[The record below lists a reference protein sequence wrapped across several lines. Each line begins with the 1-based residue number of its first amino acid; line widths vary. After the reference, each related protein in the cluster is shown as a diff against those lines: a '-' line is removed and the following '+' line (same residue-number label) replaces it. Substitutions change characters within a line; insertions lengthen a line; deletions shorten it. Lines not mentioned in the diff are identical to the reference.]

1 MAQELTF
8 NISEDQRK
16 LQGPVEAKNFNL
28 KFGTDGVAITHGNPK
43 QWVQGR
49 IGDKELKQ
57 VFVNI
62 TEGEN
67 NTPKDVAGLFLAF
80 VGIIHDKDGRP
91 HRVVDYKH
99 STTID
104 VEHGRFRFD
113 FPDQAF
119 TVAGEYQ
126 QAFFML
132 VKEGPGGGCVATME
146 FDMQVMAN
154 FVFTDLVPEDY
165 ITPFNDTVDQLL
177 AACKKFKDDTA
188 ADEAKFKQELE
199 DAYAKF
205 QKDTNTQFNN
215 FKDTTNDTYAK
226 FQKDTNTQ
234 LNNFKDATD
243 EDLANFKKANADDIA
258 KFKQQYADAV
268 KAKQDELQR
277 IVDNYTDKIDTMLK
291 DLNQQGIDTST
302 LLTDLRSQM
311 AALQD
316 KIKQD
321 NFFTQ
326 AEADAFKQL
335 IVQMIKTQTINVF
348 DSVDDMKHNASS
360 LVEGMKV
367 RTLSYYNNPADPY
380 GGCLYKV
387 CTTKTN
393 LPAIDLGN
401 GLYAV
406 PILEHSRVM
415 NAACFG
421 IKVNS
426 DDDQAD
432 AIQTFLNSVPHNYKA
447 YFPAGSYVL
456 EHGIKVPSNRE
467 IFGDT
472 TNTLNA
478 SWNGTGFFFKNLAE
492 NTVAIDAH
500 TDGKQT
506 VHNLW
511 VQIEGA
517 YTFEEGRTKAKT
529 TTDKNLVS
537 PFTITK
543 TTSGIVGIYI
553 GGYGSIAKDNVVL
566 GASEVGIK
574 SDAFCQIC
582 NNQIWDSSTG
592 IRTLSDM
599 QISGNRVQ
607 HCEFGLWINGAEC
620 NVVNERYDSISEMGF
635 LLNQA
640 HGSNLA
646 NVQVDYCGG
655 PGILLNNTSNCHI
668 STQIG
673 RTGIYYAGTEAD
685 DLASP
690 TFAAG
695 IALTGS
701 SSYNRIDITQDYAE
715 AFDNGTPD
723 VRAPRYKVVT
733 GQYYDAADTHAYH
746 NDITLSGGGLDIQP
760 GTKLTVDQLKRFM
773 FIAGEPNHVMFS
785 GSLNI
790 YGTTYYYN
798 TVDSTYDVA
807 VIKQAPVIGYN
818 DTPAI
823 TLNTLTL
830 KKTIYSDEVINNNM
844 DSLTTT
850 GMYSWNG
857 YAMSKSANL
866 PPEKDMGVLLVVNTG
881 DKITQFIMGGSTIQS
896 RVYANASWFSW
907 KKATLA

>member
-1 MAQELTF
+1 M
-8 NISEDQRK
+8 
-16 LQGPVEAKNFNL
+16 PVQVKHNNDG
-28 KFGTDGVAITHGNPK
+28 KFYHIAI
-43 QWVQGR
+43 
-49 IGDKELKQ
+49 
-57 VFVNI
+57 
-62 TEGEN
+62 
-67 NTPKDVAGLFLAF
+67 
-80 VGIIHDKDGRP
+80 
-91 HRVVDYKH
+91 
-99 STTID
+99 
-104 VEHGRFRFD
+104 
-113 FPDQAF
+113 
-119 TVAGEYQ
+119 
-126 QAFFML
+126 
-132 VKEGPGGGCVATME
+132 
-146 FDMQVMAN
+146 
-154 FVFTDLVPEDY
+154 
-165 ITPFNDTVDQLL
+165 
-177 AACKKFKDDTA
+177 
-188 ADEAKFKQELE
+188 
-199 DAYAKF
+199 
-205 QKDTNTQFNN
+205 
-215 FKDTTNDTYAK
+215 
-226 FQKDTNTQ
+226 
-234 LNNFKDATD
+234 
-243 EDLANFKKANADDIA
+243 DIA
-258 KFKQQYADAV
+258 KEGAQLFDLTPYVKGRVGDNGFGLIIDWYRQGLLMNVNGTYKPVIDGLVGGYSFDKNNNLKMADDASPVYSVGKPEDCGPAGQVTYYFPEQMFPKEGIFKGYLGLIDDKGNRYSGVDIWFAV
-268 KAKQDELQR
+268 LAGNARMGIACDFYISELEKAIATAEE
-277 IVDNYTDKIDTMLK
+277 
-291 DLNQQGIDTST
+291 
-302 LLTDLRSQM
+302 DLRNSKKSMQTVVDEFTSKM
-311 AALQD
+311 NDLTNRLETQATTDQATLDALEA

-321 NFFTQ
+321 GLFTQ

-367 RTLSYYNNPADPY
+367 RTLSYYDNPADPY

-387 CTTKTN
+387 CTAKTN

-421 IKVNS
+421 IKVNAE
-426 DDDQAD
+426 DDQAD
-432 AIQTFLNSVPHNYKA
+432 AIQTFLNSVPYNHKA
-447 YFPAGSYVL
+447 YFPAGSYIL
-456 EHGIKVPSNRE
+456 EHGIKIPGNRE

-472 TNTLNA
+472 TNMLNA

-500 TDGKQT
+500 ADGKQT

-517 YTFEEGRTKAKT
+517 YTFEEDRTKAKT
-529 TTDKNLVS
+529 TNDNKMVS

-543 TTSGIVGIYI
+543 KINGIVGLYI

-592 IRTLSDM
+592 IRALSDM

-607 HCEFGLWINGAEC
+607 HCEFGLDLQGAEC
-620 NVVNERYDSISEMGF
+620 NVVNERYDSISEMGY

-640 HGSNLA
+640 HGSNLV

-655 PGILLNNTSNCHI
+655 PGMLLNNTSNCHI

-685 DLASP
+685 NLDSP

-701 SSYNRIDITQDYAE
+701 SSYNHIDITQDYAGI
-715 AFDNGTPD
+715 FDNGTPD

-746 NDITLSGGGLDIQP
+746 NDITLSGGGLDVQP

-773 FIAGEPNHVMFS
+773 FIAGAPNHVVFS

-798 TVDSTYDVA
+798 TIDSTYDVGM
-807 VIKQAPVIGYN
+807 IEQAPVIGYN

-830 KKTIYSDEVINNNM
+830 KGIIYSDEVIGNNM
-844 DSLTTT
+844 DSLTST

-857 YAMSKSANL
+857 YAMTNSANL
-866 PPEKDMGVLLVVNTG
+866 PSEKDLGVLLVMNTN
-881 DKITQFIMGGSTIQS
+881 DKVTQSILGCSTVQS
-896 RVYANASWFSW
+896 RVYSGTSWSPW
-907 KKATLA
+907 KKINLA